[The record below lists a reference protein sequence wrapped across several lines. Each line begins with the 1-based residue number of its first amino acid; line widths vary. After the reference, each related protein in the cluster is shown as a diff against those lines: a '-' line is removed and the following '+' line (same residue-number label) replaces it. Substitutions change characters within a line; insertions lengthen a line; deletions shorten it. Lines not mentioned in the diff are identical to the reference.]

1 MSTLNGGPG
10 IITDGLVLYLDAANP
25 YSYTSGSLIWNDLSR
40 NNFNFT
46 LDPGI
51 TWNSAG
57 YFNLASNIGVTY
69 SGVITTSTTCTIV
82 FWIRSTELQSLF
94 WAGNDG
100 NYYVGAY
107 RVGNKEYWSN
117 AGTPEF
123 FMDAMDTP
131 NIYDYFP
138 NGQWHMVEFKGV
150 SFSTWTLHRFNKYTS
165 YMFTNGALGSISIYN
180 RNLTAQESLQNYN
193 TLKTRFGL

>member
-1 MSTLNGGPG
+1 MATQYANGK
-10 IITDGLVLYLDAANP
+10 IVTNGLAVCLDAADRN
-25 YSYTSGSLIWNDLSR
+25 SYVSGSTTWFDLSGNSR
-40 NNFNFT
+40 NFT
-46 LDPGI
+46 LDSGI

-57 YFNLASNIGVTY
+57 YFNLVTNVGATY
-69 SGVITTSTTCTIV
+69 SGSIPNSTTCTLV

-100 NYYVGAY
+100 GYYVGAY

-123 FMDAMDTP
+123 FMDAVDTP

-150 SFSTWTLHRFNKYTS
+150 NLSAWTLHRFNKYTS

-180 RNLTAQESLQNYN
+180 RNLTAGESLQNYN
-193 TLKTRFGL
+193 AQKSRFGL